1 MKIKI
6 TTLSLL
12 FIFLL
17 YQAKGFAFENKI
29 ILKVNNEIVTSL
41 DLENEI
47 KYLQTLNPNL
57 KNLSQ
62 KEIKQ
67 ISKKSIIKE
76 RIKRL
81 EIEKFFLKPEVPRE
95 YLEKL
100 LKNIYSQIGLN
111 NLNDFKKYLKLNNV
125 KYKNVTK
132 KIETEALWN
141 ELIVIKFSPKIKI
154 NEDEL
159 KKKVLEIKNKNSKS
173 YLMSEIFFEL
183 DNRKDLSKKYAEIEE
198 MIKLNGFD
206 NAALKYSVSQTS
218 NLGGK
223 LDWISEN
230 SLNKEIKEVIN
241 KTEVN
246 EYTKP
251 ISVSGGFLILKI
263 NEIKIIETK
272 IDESKEL
279 KKLIRASKNNQ
290 LNQYSKIHFNK
301 VKKDIQI
308 NEI

>member
-17 YQAKGFAFENKI
+17 YQAKGFGFENKI

-81 EIEKFFLKPEVPRE
+81 EIEKFFLKPEVPGE

-279 KKLIRASKNNQ
+279 KKLIRASRNNQ